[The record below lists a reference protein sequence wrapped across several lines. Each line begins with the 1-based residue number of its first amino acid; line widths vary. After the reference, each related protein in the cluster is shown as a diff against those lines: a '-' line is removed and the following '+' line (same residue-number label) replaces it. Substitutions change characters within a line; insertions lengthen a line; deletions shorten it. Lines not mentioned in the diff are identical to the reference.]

1 MSPWEVII
9 PVKNAITK
17 KQTNVWKIIYEESY
31 KKYIYMLKIKL
42 KKIIWIM
49 HIPLKTKHTNINKK
63 NHHKLIKI

>member
-31 KKYIYMLKIKL
+31 KKYIYVLKIKL